1 MVFTRRNGVELV
13 KKKEFKYMMTEDGL
27 TVGGE
32 HTVQYTDSISQKCV
46 LKTSMILLTNATPI
60 NLI

>member
-27 TVGGE
+27 TLAGE
-32 HTVQYTDSISQKCV
+32 HTMRYTDNV
-46 LKTSMILLTNATPI
+46 L
-60 NLI
+60 

>member
-27 TVGGE
+27 TLAGE
-32 HTVQYTDSISQKCV
+32 HTMRYTDNVLQKSTFETYV
-46 LKTSMILLTNATPI
+46 ILLTIGTSI
-60 NLI
+60 IY